1 MPAQE
6 ARGSIAGQVW
16 DAQSAVVPGAAV
28 TVLNTGTGYTVRV
41 TTNASGYFEVVLLN
55 PGMYTVTAEAPG
67 FKKSEQGNVR
77 VSVAGR
83 AQLEFRLELGPVSE
97 TVDVTA
103 EVPLLDTT
111 TASAG
116 RLLDERQIMQLPFND
131 LNPFVLVALAPG
143 MQWTGVPEN
152 RRPFDIR
159 GTSAFNTAGGVG
171 GNEYMID
178 GTPVSGSQRR
188 TAFVPPSDAVEELR
202 LESTP
207 FDASYG
213 HTSGATVNAQ
223 TRAGTNQFHGSLYDQ
238 HWQQRWNATPHFL
251 RLTYEADVAAG
262 RRKPTD
268 PKQPSGRQ
276 NNFGGTAGGPIYIPK
291 IFDGRNKAFFFFSYN
306 GIYQRRGSTDP
317 TYNVPAAPWRD
328 SGDFSALQAIDPIKY
343 TVYDPRSARL
353 VNGRVVRD
361 PFPGNRGVPMLNP
374 VYQNY
379 LKFYPMP
386 NNPAGLVTAEGK
398 NNYLASQ
405 QIDKQDFNSFINRFD
420 YNLGSMHRLY
430 GRWYMNHNL
439 ERQDDWTYE
448 TVPDLTVAGLDRGG
462 KGAGADYIWIVDSRT
477 TVNTGVN
484 WVRFYSG
491 NTRPGVRDY
500 TPSGVGFPK
509 YIDERAGDLTMLPQI
524 SFSSLEGF
532 GASYP
537 SVAERPTTGEFKIA
551 ATSIVR
557 AHSIHYGYNER
568 RYWFTSAGAGLT
580 SGSYTFNQTY
590 MRAADNTTTAD
601 NFGLEWAAFRMG
613 LPSSITLQT
622 NDSGY
627 WTTRYRALY
636 LQDEWRVN
644 RRFTLQLGMR
654 YEGESGFTER
664 FDRMSSGEFIAGIEL
679 PITTAVQA
687 AYAAAPLPELPAA
700 DFRVLG
706 GTRYAG
712 VDGSR
717 KFNNGTHHFLPRVG
731 VAVQL
736 DSKTVM
742 RGGYGVFYDTF
753 NVNNTTLGNQY
764 GYSQPTSTVVSSDL
778 GLTFCCDVGASS
790 GLAAGRTPL
799 TNPFP
804 VRRDGT
810 RWDEPYRNALGS
822 MAFAGRSFNS
832 VPRDFSPP
840 LQQRW
845 RIGMQRQLGRDV
857 IIDIS
862 YNGSWTTGTVNAPAV
877 VLPGKYWATGNTRN
891 DAIDRDLNTNVANPF
906 YLGNL
911 SALQSSDPALYNY
924 LSTQSFFTS
933 RTIQKQRLL
942 RSLPQFSSLTVAKP
956 LGRVRYNDMQLLA
969 QKRFSQGFSASVAY
983 TWVDSDIKD
992 WFANEF
998 DPEPSWRVS
1007 NLAVPHR
1014 IAVTAIWELP
1024 FGHGKNWLSTGW
1036 PAQLAGGWRI
1046 SSIYQYQSGFPT
1058 TWANR
1063 FFYGDP
1069 ANLSA
1074 ILKHDETW
1082 SRDMHQWFD
1091 PSIAYTGSGPIP
1103 QGFQGFEGRSALQPG
1118 TYQVRMF
1125 PQYLG
1130 DLRADGIRVLDL
1142 KILREFQIRER
1153 LTAAV
1158 SLDALNAINHTNLAA
1173 PNTNP
1178 TDRDFGHITSQRG
1191 LSRVLQMNLRIQ
1203 F

>member
-1 MPAQE
+1 M
-6 ARGSIAGQVW
+6 S
-16 DAQSAVVPGAAV
+16 GASV
-28 TVLNTGTGYTVRV
+28 TVLNTETGYRVRS

-55 PGMYTVTAEAPG
+55 PGTYRVTAEAQG
-67 FKKSEQGNVR
+67 FKKSERDNVR
-77 VSVAGR
+77 VSVASR
-83 AQLEFRLELGPVSE
+83 AQLDFTLEIGAISE
-97 TVDVTA
+97 TVNVTS

-178 GTPVSGSQRR
+178 GTPVNGSQRR
-188 TAFVPPSDAVEELR
+188 TAFVPPSDAVEELK

-213 HTSGATVNAQ
+213 HTSGATINAQ
-223 TRAGTNQFHGSLYDQ
+223 TRAGTNQLHGSLYDQ

-251 RLTYEADVAAG
+251 RLAYEADVASG
-262 RRKPTD
+262 KRKPGD
-268 PKQPSGRQ
+268 PRQPSGRQ

-291 IFDGRNKAFFFFSYN
+291 LFDGRNKAFFFFSYN

-317 TYNVPAAPWRD
+317 LYNVPAAAWRD
-328 SGDFSALQAIDPIKY
+328 AGDFSALQAVDPVKY
-343 TVYDPRSARL
+343 TIYDPRSARL

-361 PFPGNRGVPMLNP
+361 PFPGNKGIPILNP

-386 NNPAGLVTAEGK
+386 NDPAGLVTREGK
-398 NNYLASQ
+398 NNYLAGQ

-430 GRWYMNHNL
+430 GRWYRNHNL
-439 ERQDDWTYE
+439 ERQGDWTYE
-448 TVPDLTVAGLDRGG
+448 TVPELTVAGLDRGG
-462 KGAGADYIWIVDSRT
+462 KGGGGDYIWIANART
-477 TVNTGVN
+477 TVNAGVS

-491 NTRPGVRDY
+491 NKRPGVRDY
-500 TPSGVGFPK
+500 TPSGMGFPN
-509 YIDERAGDLTMLPQI
+509 YIDDRAGDLTMLPQI
-524 SFSSLEGF
+524 SFSSLESF

-537 SVAERPTTGEFKIA
+537 SVAERPTTAEFKIG
-551 ATSIVR
+551 ATTIVR
-557 AHSIHYGYNER
+557 SHSLHYGYNER

-580 SGSYTFNQTY
+580 SGSYAFNQTY

-627 WTTRYRALY
+627 WSTSYRALF
-636 LQDEWRVN
+636 LQDEWRLN
-644 RRFTLQLGMR
+644 RRLSLQLGLR

-664 FDRMSSGEFIAGIEL
+664 FDRMSSGEFLPGLEL
-679 PITTAVQA
+679 PVSAAVQT
-687 AYAAAPLPELPAA
+687 AYAASPLAELPATG
-700 DFRVLG
+700 FKILG

-712 VDGSR
+712 VNGSR
-717 KFNNGTHHFLPRVG
+717 KFNDGTHHLLPRAG

-736 DSKTVM
+736 DPMTVL
-742 RGGYGVFYDTF
+742 RGGYGIFYDTY

-764 GYSQPTSTVVSSDL
+764 GYSQPTSTVVSNDL
-778 GLTFCCDVGASS
+778 GLTFCCDVGAAG
-790 GLAAGRTPL
+790 GLATGHTPL
-799 TNPFP
+799 SNPFP
-804 VRRDGT
+804 VRADGT
-810 RWDEPYRNALGS
+810 RWDEPYGNTLGG
-822 MAFAGRSFNS
+822 MAFVGRSFTA

-840 LQQRW
+840 FQQRW
-845 RIGMQRQLGRDV
+845 RIGVQRQLGGDIVLDV
-857 IIDIS
+857 S
-862 YNGSWTTGTVNAPAV
+862 YNGSWTKGTVDAPMA

-891 DAIDRDLNTNVANPF
+891 DAVDRDLNTNVANPF
-906 YLGNL
+906 YIGNL
-911 SALQSSDPALYNY
+911 KGLQSSNPMLYNY
-924 LSTQSFFTS
+924 LTTQSLFTS

-942 RSLPQFSSLTVAKP
+942 RSLPQFASLTEAKP
-956 LGRVRYNDMQLLA
+956 LGRVRYHDLQVLA
-969 QKRFSQGFSASVAY
+969 QKRFSRGFSASVAY
-983 TWVDSDIKD
+983 TYTNSDIKD

-1007 NLAVPHR
+1007 DLAVPHR
-1014 IAVTAIWELP
+1014 IAITAIWELP
-1024 FGHGKNWLSTGW
+1024 FGKGKRWLATGA
-1036 PAQLAGGWRI
+1036 PAMLAGGWRL
-1046 SSIYQYQSGFPT
+1046 SSIYQYQSGPPT
-1058 TWANR
+1058 KWANR
-1063 FFYGDP
+1063 FYYGD
-1069 ANLSA
+1069 LSNISA
-1074 ILKHDETW
+1074 VFRHDEAW
-1082 SRDMHQWFD
+1082 SKDMHQWFD
-1091 PSIAYTGSGPIP
+1091 PGIAYTGQGPIP
-1103 QGFQGFEGRSALQPG
+1103 QGFQGFEGRSASQPG

-1125 PQYLG
+1125 PQYLA
-1130 DLRADGIRVLDL
+1130 DVRADGIRVLDL
-1142 KILREFQIRER
+1142 KILREFHVAER
-1153 LTAAV
+1153 LTASL
-1158 SLDALNAINHTNLAA
+1158 SLDALNATNHTNLAA
-1173 PNTNP
+1173 PNTDP
-1178 TDRDFGHITSQRG
+1178 TSRDFGRITSQRG
-1191 LSRVLQMNLRIQ
+1191 LSRVFQMNLRIQ